1 MRKQDTCKLRDMISL
16 HPQSP
21 GSWAVLSSE
30 RFMVQAKVTTRKQR
44 PKGPQAKLSEDP
56 SIKSPVKFLRRVQWA
71 WAMAQWIKSAIKT

>member
-21 GSWAVLSSE
+21 GSWA
-30 RFMVQAKVTTRKQR
+30 VQAKVTTRKQR

-71 WAMAQWIKSAIKT
+71 WAMVQWIKSAIKT